1 MWILLRSEEEQTDR
15 SCLTEDFR
23 VRTSGPEDTAS
34 MGRLSTFRLRIWIWW
49 CGSFL
54 ESFAVMLR
62 SELYRCRIYNKE
74 QKQTAEEKSEI
85 KTSGSVRINREVG
98 DEVFTDAVQ

>member
-1 MWILLRSEEEQTDR
+1 
-15 SCLTEDFR
+15 
-23 VRTSGPEDTAS
+23 
-34 MGRLSTFRLRIWIWW
+34 
-49 CGSFL
+49 
-54 ESFAVMLR
+54 MLR

-98 DEVFTDAVQ
+98 DEVFTDAVQQDRYGCSAQRYEGTDRQAG